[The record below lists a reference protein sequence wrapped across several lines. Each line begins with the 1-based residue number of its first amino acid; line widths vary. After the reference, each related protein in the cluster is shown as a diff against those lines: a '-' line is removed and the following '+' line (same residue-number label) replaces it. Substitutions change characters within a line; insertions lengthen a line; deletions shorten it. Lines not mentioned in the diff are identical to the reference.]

1 MSTKTVLRSLKRWL
15 YIFENLQM
23 NCIIHLEVVSVWPG
37 LRPVAVLRGEAIQVV
52 VVVGLRSYKGI

>member
-1 MSTKTVLRSLKRWL
+1 
-15 YIFENLQM
+15 M